1 MKQLAVKNYN
11 NLAEQK
17 IEQNGNE
24 FIVKYVFPTTE
35 AKQCNLSVVEVE
47 PGNYA
52 WGYHYHEMNEEVFYI
67 ISGKGTIRT
76 INAEINVKAGDII
89 TFPTG
94 EEGSHV
100 ISNAS
105 KDEKLVYLDFDTANP
120 AEIVHFPDINKIMA
134 IGPYSNGMYDINA

>member
-1 MKQLAVKNYN
+1 
-11 NLAEQK
+11 
-17 IEQNGNE
+17 
-24 FIVKYVFPTTE
+24 
-35 AKQCNLSVVEVE
+35 
-47 PGNYA
+47 
-52 WGYHYHEMNEEVFYI
+52 MNEEVFYI